1 MQKSLLEQAKEEY
14 KMIIVRNLIRK
25 ALSDQETTDKIYEK
39 LRNDF
44 TNLQET
50 YNQSKKEEMA
60 LAYDDILHLVNLL
73 DALTTNT
80 IQERERMD
88 SIIESLVK
96 SQEMKDDTIKK
107 LQEEVQARNKELAEF
122 KEKHGKQL
130 GWIDNWF
137 KRESRTSPK

>member
-122 KEKHGKQL
+122 KEKHGTQL